1 MVKLNNKKMKAIT
14 HLLLILT
21 AIVTI
26 TACEKESVNSKADY
40 FPTHHKAK
48 WSYFDS
54 YILRGDST
62 IYLTGT
68 STYQIKKDTIVEGKT
83 YALLTGPI
91 ESYPFKRGIR
101 KESNNYYYLDFK
113 YSDRQRE
120 YIFLKDNLPVG
131 GSWEE
136 VSLNGLYKYIF
147 TIKAKTPEKLIKGEH
162 IGK

>member
-1 MVKLNNKKMKAIT
+1 
-14 HLLLILT
+14 
-21 AIVTI
+21 
-26 TACEKESVNSKADY
+26 
-40 FPTHHKAK
+40 
-48 WSYFDS
+48 
-54 YILRGDST
+54 
-62 IYLTGT
+62 
-68 STYQIKKDTIVEGKT
+68 VEGKT

-113 YSDRQRE
+113 YSNRQRE

-147 TIKAKTPEKLIKGEH
+147 TIKAKTPEKLIKGRAYREVIDVEEKRLYKEGNSFYPHYLIQHSYARNVGEIYAYYPATSFLTYSDH
-162 IGK
+162 ILELLDYSK